1 MIIETLE
8 VGFIATNCYV
18 VGDESTRQ
26 AAVIDPGGDVQDIL
40 SLAKELHLE
49 ILYVINTHAH
59 FDHMAGNAE
68 LMAATGAR
76 LILHRGDADLLS
88 HGGGAAVFGIL
99 DVASPPADTFVG
111 DGDTIQLGELALSVL
126 HTPGHTPGGI
136 SLYSA
141 AQGVLF
147 SGDLLFYSGIGRTD
161 LPGGDY
167 DTILLSLSRVLTLPS
182 DTLVYPGHGPT
193 TTIGYEKR
201 NNPFLN

>member
-26 AAVIDPGGDVQDIL
+26 AAVIDPGGDAEHIL
-40 SLAKELHLE
+40 SLAKELDLE

-76 LILHRGDADLLS
+76 LILHRADADLLAR
-88 HGGGAAVFGIL
+88 GGGAAVFGIL

-167 DTILLSLSRVLTLPS
+167 DTILLSLSRVLSLPN

>member
-1 MIIETLE
+1 LIIETLE
-8 VGFIATNCYV
+8 VGPIATNCYL

-26 AAVIDPGGDVQDIL
+26 AAVIDPGGDVRDIL
-40 SLAKELHLE
+40 SMAEELHLE
-49 ILYVINTHAH
+49 IIYVIDTHAH

-76 LILHRGDADLLS
+76 LILHRGDAALLS

-99 DVASPPADTFVG
+99 DVASPPADTFVS
-111 DGDTIQLGELALSVL
+111 DGDTIQIGELALNVL

-141 AQGVLF
+141 AEGVLF

-167 DTILLSLSRVLTLPS
+167 DTILLSLSKVLSLP
-182 DTLVYPGHGPT
+182 DNTLVYPGHGPA
-193 TTIGYEKR
+193 TTIGFEKR
-201 NNPFLN
+201 NNPFLD

>member
-26 AAVIDPGGDVQDIL
+26 AAVIDPGGDAEHIL
-40 SLAKELHLE
+40 SLAEELHLE

-76 LILHRGDADLLS
+76 LILHRGDADLLAQ
-88 HGGGAAVFGIL
+88 GGGAAVFGIL

-111 DGDTIQLGELALSVL
+111 DGDTIQIGELALSVL

-167 DTILLSLSRVLTLPS
+167 DTILLSLSRVLSLPN